1 MMSMIKVSPDFKG
14 AHKCLFKE
22 ESQSFHI
29 YNIIEVIQ

>member
-14 AHKCLFKE
+14 ALCLFKE